1 MFQFDSV
8 HASIYYICIRTRT
21 VKILQAMSLL
31 LHSGSL
37 SLSPSLSAFL
47 IIQNLSQ
54 YVINMWSL
62 TVNAQHHTWYISQY
76 TFVGASLFGCIHPL
90 IVFWSVPTYH
100 FERKLVSDMK
110 RKRNMFICLGHW
122 WIERFLYMSAKYM
135 RVYHESW
142 LWEFTMRV
150 DSVRVYHGSWFCETL
165 PFGLIVRVY
174 HESWLWVYHESWFC
188 KSLPWE
194 LTVRV
199 YHERADCEFT
209 MRVDCIRVYH
219 ESSLWEFTMRV
230 DC

>member
-90 IVFWSVPTYH
+90 IVF
-100 FERKLVSDMK
+100 L
-110 RKRNMFICLGHW
+110 ICPHLSFWEKTCIRHEEKEKHVHLLGALMDW
-122 WIERFLYMSAKYM
+122 AFSIYECKIY
-135 RVYHESW
+135 
-142 LWEFTMRV
+142 EFTMRV

-219 ESSLWEFTMRV
+219 ESSLWESTMRV

>member
-90 IVFWSVPTYH
+90 IVF
-100 FERKLVSDMK
+100 L
-110 RKRNMFICLGHW
+110 ICPHLSFWEKTCIRHEEKEKHVHLLGALMDW
-122 WIERFLYMSAKYM
+122 AFSIYE
-135 RVYHESW
+135 
-142 LWEFTMRV
+142 
-150 DSVRVYHGSWFCETL
+150 
-165 PFGLIVRVY
+165 
-174 HESWLWVYHESWFC
+174 C
-188 KSLPWE
+188 KI
-194 LTVRV
+194 
-199 YHERADCEFT
+199 YEFT
-209 MRVDCIRVYH
+209 MRVDC
-219 ESSLWEFTMRV
+219 ESLPWELTLWEFTMGV
-230 DC
+230 DSVRLYHLGWL

>member
-1 MFQFDSV
+1 MALTTQCHVNMFQFDSV

-90 IVFWSVPTYH
+90 IVF
-100 FERKLVSDMK
+100 L
-110 RKRNMFICLGHW
+110 ICPHLSFWEKTCIRHEEKEKHVHLLGALMDW
-122 WIERFLYMSAKYM
+122 AFSIYE
-135 RVYHESW
+135 
-142 LWEFTMRV
+142 
-150 DSVRVYHGSWFCETL
+150 
-165 PFGLIVRVY
+165 
-174 HESWLWVYHESWFC
+174 C
-188 KSLPWE
+188 KIYESLPWE

-199 YHERADCEFT
+199 YHESWLCESLPWELILWDFT
-209 MRVDCIRVYH
+209 IWVDCK
-219 ESSLWEFTMRV
+219 SLPWKLTVSLPWELIL
-230 DC
+230 